1 MAAKDDENTHPSPFE
16 PPISDPGASGP
27 PVITSYV
34 SSKADTEADLARPPL
49 RPPNPFHPGDD
60 FSLWAFRAQNFL
72 RAVPSKHAGSYLVSL
87 LDDSAARQVMA
98 TGVSL
103 DAPVSEIFKT
113 LSELFDHGLA
123 PSLALEAFWS
133 RRQLATES
141 VDAYAGALRE
151 LALRALPNESP
162 SRREL
167 EVLKRFTLGVRNTE
181 LYSKFV
187 RKQYT
192 SLQKALEV
200 ARGYEAAELST
211 VRPAVGHNATQWVND
226 RIPRLIVPTVD
237 DSAGGPNVAVTI
249 HRFAPSLRPKLD
261 ETPLHRFYLAMALCE
276 LWPPRC
282 EPIWRVA
289 NRYRLTRGSLQSL
302 IQSAASLAVGLAHAL
317 AAEFT
322 NDPELWA
329 FAHLLPE
336 FSTRLAY
343 CVSSELLPLMELP
356 DIKQTPPTPSAP
368 LRATFGLA
376 WGYCGSLR
384 LLALCV
390 CHAAFLFALHSLSI
404 RCWDARGLSLAS
416 RVLEANQRCPLS
428 DWLADAETTEGAHT
442 HWDTTPRR
450 RTQTAA
456 CCSALA
462 ATAYRALVYAL
473 SQAVNVVLLKPSS
486 LTFDWEPLSC
496 RAYNLRQLY

>member
-1 MAAKDDENTHPSPFE
+1 MELGPFLDGCICLLYAFASHVQTGQLGRAAIRGGLDSDHIAFLIEDLRQAARSLNIAGPLHLLYLVVPRSAVSNQTASLDWSILFE
-16 PPISDPGASGP
+16 RVTWLAPEEANIVNIIGFSE
-27 PVITSYV
+27 SY
-34 SSKADTEADLARPPL
+34 LAR
-49 RPPNPFHPGDD
+49 
-60 FSLWAFRAQNFL
+60 RA
-72 RAVPSKHAGSYLVSL
+72 A
-87 LDDSAARQVMA
+87 
-98 TGVSL
+98 
-103 DAPVSEIFKT
+103 
-113 LSELFDHGLA
+113 GLA
-123 PSLALEAFWS
+123 V
-133 RRQLATES
+133 RR
-141 VDAYAGALRE
+141 
-151 LALRALPNESP
+151 
-162 SRREL
+162 
-167 EVLKRFTLGVRNTE
+167 
-181 LYSKFV
+181 
-187 RKQYT
+187 
-192 SLQKALEV
+192 
-200 ARGYEAAELST
+200 
-211 VRPAVGHNATQWVND
+211 
-226 RIPRLIVPTVD
+226 
-237 DSAGGPNVAVTI
+237 
-249 HRFAPSLRPKLD
+249 KLD